1 MTTGSAEPD
10 IESWTFPPGVGVP
23 PPSGAYA
30 HATAV
35 GATLYVTGQLP
46 VDPVTAELVG
56 ADITSQTNQVL
67 ANLARVLELTGSSLL
82 RVVQARSFLLVEDDF
97 AAYDDAFRS
106 HFPDR
111 LPSRTTVVVS
121 GFAIRGALVEIDLV
135 ALRSA

>member
-1 MTTGSAEPD
+1 MTLGSGEPD

-23 PPSGAYA
+23 PPAGAYA

-46 VDPVTAELVG
+46 VDPVGGELVG
-56 ADITSQTNQVL
+56 DDITTQTNQVL
-67 ANLARVLELTGSSLL
+67 SNLARVLELTGSSLQ

-97 AAYDDAFRS
+97 GAYDQAFRS

-111 LPSRTTVVVS
+111 LPSRTTVAVS
-121 GFAIRGALVEIDLV
+121 GFAIKDALVEIDLV
-135 ALRSA
+135 AVRST